1 MLYKNKYRIP
11 SARVQ
16 KWDYR
21 TPAPYFITIDVRYM
35 KHVFGA
41 VIKGEMHLNNFGQ
54 CANESMENINILTQN
69 AIVTNHIIMPSH
81 VHAIIE
87 LKNDKRDYQCNR
99 FGPLLK
105 KSLSS
110 VINHF
115 KGRVTRYAKKNNL
128 EFEWK
133 ERFHDH
139 IIRDPFEYQRI
150 FNYITDNPIN
160 WEKGKSGKK

>member
-11 SARVQ
+11 SARMQ

-21 TPAPYFITIDVRYM
+21 TPAPYYVTIDVRYM
-35 KHVFGA
+35 KQVFGY
-41 VIKGEMHLNNFGQ
+41 IENSEMHLNNFGQ
-54 CANESMENINILTQN
+54 FANDCLENINTHTQY
-69 AIVTNHIIMPSH
+69 ALVTNHVIMPNH

-110 VINHF
+110 VINHY
-115 KGRVTRYAKKNNL
+115 KGRVTNYAKKNNL
-128 EFEWK
+128 EFALYLL
-133 ERFHDH
+133 HLNH
-139 IIRDPFEYQRI
+139 YMYNHTIHY
-150 FNYITDNPIN
+150 
-160 WEKGKSGKK
+160 S